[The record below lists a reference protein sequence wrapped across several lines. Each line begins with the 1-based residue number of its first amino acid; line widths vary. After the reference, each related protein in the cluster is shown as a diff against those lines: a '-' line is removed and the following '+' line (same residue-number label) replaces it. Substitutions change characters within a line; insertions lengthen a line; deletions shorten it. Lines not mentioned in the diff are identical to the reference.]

1 MLSEQLKPGMAKKL
15 VEAVFRADCPFCEKE
30 VDTIGD
36 TNPIVIHV
44 CKIAGANFRV
54 LEKYW
59 NHRPGEATAR
69 RVALEVAKSTLS
81 IMLTGATNP
90 ARAIEIMF
98 TTINKLLEEKP

>member
-69 RVALEVAKSTLS
+69 REALEWARDIVIAIDVT
-81 IMLTGATNP
+81 TDVQGALN
-90 ARAIEIMF
+90 AILDKI
-98 TTINKLLEEKP
+98 KKKP